1 MSTPW
6 ELADRAQRQLT
17 QAVAEREAV
26 ARMLAA
32 IQEERQRIVST
43 AMWCDLGEHA
53 FSGRDRKRTTYK
65 IETIDEE
72 TGNPVEDTLTACG
85 PCSAKR
91 KAMFQPRA
99 VAQIP
104 AGVDRDEYIRYL
116 EQKNGIP
123 AAPVTVA
130 GEEE

>member
-17 QAVAEREAV
+17 QAIAERETV
-26 ARMLAA
+26 ARMLAQ

-72 TGNPVEDTLTACG
+72 TGQLVEDTLTACG
-85 PCSAKR
+85 PHAAERRASLA
-91 KAMFQPRA
+91 PRA
-99 VAQIP
+99 AIP
-104 AGVDRDEYIRYL
+104 ARVDPEEYARYL
-116 EQKNGIP
+116 EWKAGIGP
-123 AAPVTVA
+123 HPQDTIK
-130 GEEE
+130 EDQ